1 MRVEGS
7 QWFTVNYSY
16 ASKVLKDIYKNYKNY
31 TLKAKKLTL
40 VNKSKFTLDA
50 MTKELEKI
58 IDKYIPEFPEEV
70 KLKLPKLK
78 KVGDKTE
85 LPKIKLPKLKK
96 V

>member
-1 MRVEGS
+1 
-7 QWFTVNYSY
+7 
-16 ASKVLKDIYKNYKNY
+16 
-31 TLKAKKLTL
+31 
-40 VNKSKFTLDA
+40 

>member
-1 MRVEGS
+1 MRVAGS

-16 ASKVLKDIYKNYKNY
+16 ASKVLKDVYKNYKRY
-31 TLKAKKLTL
+31 VSKAKKLTI
-40 VNKSKFTLDA
+40 VNKSKFSLNA

-58 IDKYIPEFPEEV
+58 LDKYIPEFPEEI

-78 KVGDKTE
+78 KIDDKIE